1 MSSKQKSNVLVKNA
15 SFLMAAALIS
25 KIVGLLYKS
34 PLTHIVGADG
44 MAYYGLAQQAYMIL
58 LMIAS
63 YSIPQAVSKIIAEK
77 LAKGEYRN
85 AQKYFKGSLLY
96 AVVVG
101 GAAALFCLAG
111 AGILIPSNQQGATLA
126 LRFLAPTI
134 FMSGILGV
142 YRGYFQ
148 AYRNM
153 VPTSISQIL
162 EQFANAAFSI
172 VAAWLFIEF
181 VAGSDKDSIDR
192 WGAAGGTIG
201 TGVGVAAALGFVLVV
216 YQLNRRIIRSK
227 IVSDHT
233 GRVESY
239 REVIEVILR
248 MVTPIIL
255 SAFIYNV
262 NGYIDGYLFS
272 EILGKQGFEDAGI
285 RMLYT
290 EYSIYFLSIIN
301 IPLTLSSAAPTSMIP
316 EVSAAY
322 AKKHME
328 LANFKIDQAV
338 QLSMFISIP
347 AAVGMAV
354 LSQPIV
360 RILFPDTIGTA
371 GLLLSVG
378 AVTVILNG
386 LSNISNGV
394 LQGIG
399 MPNLPMRNAA
409 IALVVDVTSLVVM
422 LLTTGLG
429 ILAVVLAIIVYSVII
444 CVLNDIS
451 MKKFLGYKNKWVEAY
466 LIPLMASAPM
476 ALTAWLLFNGLYTLI
491 PSNLLG
497 LAVSVPVAAAVYI
510 VLYIVFARVPEEQLQ
525 AFPFGSWLVR
535 IAYLLRIYG

>member
-1 MSSKQKSNVLVKNA
+1 MSSKQKRNVLVKNA

-34 PLTHIVGADG
+34 PLTRIVGADG

-77 LAKGEYRN
+77 LAKGEYKN

-96 AVVVG
+96 AVVMG
-101 GAAALFCLAG
+101 GAVSLFCLAG
-111 AGILIPSNQQGATLA
+111 AGILIPSNQPGATLA

-162 EQFANAAFSI
+162 EQFANAIFSI

-181 VAGSDKDSIDR
+181 VAGSDKDSMDR

-216 YQLNRRIIRSK
+216 YQLNRRIIRGK
-227 IVSDHT
+227 IASDHT
-233 GRVESY
+233 GREESY

-272 EILGKQGFEDAGI
+272 EILGKQGFEDEGI

-399 MPNLPMRNAA
+399 MPNLPMKNAA
-409 IALVVDVTSLVVM
+409 IALVVDVTSLIVM

-444 CVLNDIS
+444 CVLNDRS
-451 MKKFLGYKNKWVEAY
+451 MKKYLKYKNKWVEAY
-466 LIPLMASAPM
+466 VIPLMASAPM
-476 ALTAWLLFNGLYTLI
+476 ALTAWLLFNGFYTLI

>member
-1 MSSKQKSNVLVKNA
+1 MSSKQKSDVLVKNA
-15 SFLMAAALIS
+15 SFLMVAALIS

-34 PLTHIVGADG
+34 PLTRIVGADG

-96 AVVVG
+96 AVAVG
-101 GAAALFCLAG
+101 GAAALFCLVG
-111 AGILIPSNQQGATLA
+111 AGILIPSNQPGATLA
-126 LRFLAPTI
+126 LRILSPTI
-134 FMSGILGV
+134 FLSGILGV

-162 EQFANAAFSI
+162 EQFANALFSI
-172 VAAWLFIEF
+172 LAAWLFIEF
-181 VAGSDKDSIDR
+181 VAGNDKDSMDR
-192 WGAAGGTIG
+192 WGAAGGTLG
-201 TGVGVAAALGFVLVV
+201 TGAGVLAALLFVLVV
-216 YQLNRRIIRSK
+216 YQLNRNIIRRK
-227 IVSDHT
+227 IASDRT
-233 GRVESY
+233 GREESY
-239 REVIEVILR
+239 REVIQVILQ

-272 EILGKQGFEDAGI
+272 EILGRQGFEDEGI

-290 EYSIYFLSIIN
+290 EYSIYFLSVIN

-322 AKKHME
+322 ARKHME
-328 LANFKIDQAV
+328 LANSKIDQSV

-347 AAVGMAV
+347 SAIGLAV

-378 AVTVILNG
+378 AITVVLNG

-399 MPNLPMRNAA
+399 KPNIPMRNAA
-409 IALVVDVTSLVVM
+409 IALVVDVSTLVVL

-429 ILAVVLAIIVYSVII
+429 ILAVVIAIIVYSVII

-451 MKKFLGYKNKWVEAY
+451 MKKYLGYRNKWVDAY
-466 LIPLMASAPM
+466 LIPFLASLPM
-476 ALTAWLLFNGLYTLI
+476 ALAAWVLFSGIYFLV

-497 LAVSVPVAAAVYI
+497 LAVAVPAAAAVYI
-510 VLYIVFARVPEEQLQ
+510 VLYIVFARVPEEQLRS
-525 AFPFGSWLVR
+525 FPFGSLMVR
-535 IAYLLRIYG
+535 IAYFLRIYG

>member
-1 MSSKQKSNVLVKNA
+1 MSSKQKRNVLVKNA

-34 PLTHIVGADG
+34 PLTRIVGADG

-101 GAAALFCLAG
+101 GAVALFCLAG

-172 VAAWLFIEF
+172 LAAWLFIEF
-181 VAGSDKDSIDR
+181 AAGSDKDSIDR

-216 YQLNRRIIRSK
+216 YQLNRKIIRSK
-227 IVSDHT
+227 IASDHT
-233 GRVESY
+233 GREENY

-272 EILGKQGFEDAGI
+272 EILGRQGFEDEGI

-322 AKKHME
+322 ARKNME

-399 MPNLPMRNAA
+399 MPNLPMKNAA

-429 ILAVVLAIIVYSVII
+429 ILAVVLAIIVYSVLI
-444 CVLNDIS
+444 CVLNDRS
-451 MKKFLGYKNKWVEAY
+451 MKRFLGYKNKWVEAY

-476 ALTAWLLFNGLYTLI
+476 ALAAWLLFNGIYALI

-497 LAVSVPVAAAVYI
+497 LAVAVPGAAAVYI
-510 VLYIVFARVPEEQLQ
+510 VLYIIFAKVPEEQLQ
-525 AFPFGSWLVR
+525 AFPFGSLLVR
-535 IAYLLRIYG
+535 IAYLLRLYG

>member
-1 MSSKQKSNVLVKNA
+1 MSSKRNVLVKNA
-15 SFLMAAALIS
+15 SFLMVAALIS
-25 KIVGLLYKS
+25 KVVGLLYKS
-34 PLTHIVGADG
+34 PLTRIVGADG

-96 AVVVG
+96 ATVVG
-101 GAAALFCLAG
+101 GVVALFCLVG
-111 AGILIPSNQQGATLA
+111 TSILIPSNQQGGTLA
-126 LRFLAPTI
+126 LRVLSPTI
-134 FMSGILGV
+134 FLSGILGV

-162 EQFANAAFSI
+162 EQFANAIFSI
-172 VAAWLFIEF
+172 LAAWLFIEY
-181 VAGSDKDSIDR
+181 VAGNDKESMDR

-201 TGVGVAAALGFVLVV
+201 TGMGVLAALSFVLVV
-216 YQLNRRIIRSK
+216 YHLNRKIIRRK
-227 IVSDHT
+227 IASDRT
-233 GRVESY
+233 GREESY
-239 REVIEVILR
+239 QEVIRVILQ

-272 EILGKQGFEDAGI
+272 EILGHQGFEDEGI

-322 AKKHME
+322 ARKNLD
-328 LANFKIDQAV
+328 LANWKIDQAV

-347 AAVGMAV
+347 SAVGLAV
-354 LSQPIV
+354 LSQPVV

-378 AVTVILNG
+378 AITVILNG

-399 MPNLPMRNAA
+399 LPNLPMRNAA
-409 IALVVDVTSLVVM
+409 IALVVDVSSLVLM

-429 ILAVVLAIIVYSVII
+429 ILAVVLAIIIYSVLI
-444 CVLNDIS
+444 CILNDRS
-451 MKKFLGYKNKWVEAY
+451 MKKYLGYKNKWKEAY
-466 LIPLMASAPM
+466 VIPLLASVPM
-476 ALTAWLLFNGLYTLI
+476 ALAAWLLYTGVYLMI
-491 PSNLLG
+491 PSDLLA
-497 LAVSVPVAAAVYI
+497 LVISVPAAAAVYI
-510 VLYIVFARVPEEQLQ
+510 ILYVVIARVPQEQLR
-525 AFPFGSWLVR
+525 AFPFGGVLVR
-535 IAYLLRIYG
+535 IAGLLKIYG